1 MNYFLILGL
10 TLFFYMTFW
19 FIVSLILK
27 RNDVADI
34 GWGLGF
40 VFLSLVAF
48 FISEKSG
55 NRAILVNFLVTLWG
69 IRLATHVYLRN
80 KGKEEDYRY
89 KKWRKDWGKW
99 FYLRSYLQV
108 YLLQGLFLFLISL
121 PVLIINKNPGE
132 LFNLLDLLGVLIWVI
147 GFYFEVVGDHQLKEF
162 IKNRKNK
169 GKIMEEGLWKY
180 TRHPNYFGEV
190 LGWWGIWIIALSVPF
205 GLWTIVGPIVITF
218 LILKVSGIPMLE
230 KRLEQKPGFEE
241 YKKRVSKFIPL
252 PPKD

>member
-40 VFLSLVAF
+40 VLLSLVAF

-132 LFNLLDLLGVLIWVI
+132 IFNLLDLLGVLIWVI

>member
-1 MNYFLILGL
+1 MNYFIILGL
-10 TLFFYMTFW
+10 ALFVYMTFW
-19 FIVSLILK
+19 YIVSLILK

-40 VFLSLVAF
+40 VFLSLIAF
-48 FISEKSG
+48 FVSEKYG
-55 NRAILVNFLVTLWG
+55 VRAILVNFLVAVWG
-69 IRLATHVYLRN
+69 IRLATHVYIRN

-89 KKWRKDWGKW
+89 KKWRKEWGKW

-121 PVLIINKNPGE
+121 PVLFINRNPGE
-132 LFNLLDLLGVLIWVI
+132 ILNLLDFIGVVVWSI
-147 GFYFEVVGDHQLKEF
+147 GFYFEVVGDYQLKEF
-162 IKNRKNK
+162 IKKEENK

-180 TRHPNYFGEV
+180 SRHPNYFGEV
-190 LGWWGIWIIALSVPF
+190 TQWWGIWIIALSVPL
-205 GLWTIVGPIVITF
+205 GIWTIIGPITISF

-230 KRLEQKPGFEE
+230 KRLEKKEGFEE

-252 PPKD
+252 PPNN